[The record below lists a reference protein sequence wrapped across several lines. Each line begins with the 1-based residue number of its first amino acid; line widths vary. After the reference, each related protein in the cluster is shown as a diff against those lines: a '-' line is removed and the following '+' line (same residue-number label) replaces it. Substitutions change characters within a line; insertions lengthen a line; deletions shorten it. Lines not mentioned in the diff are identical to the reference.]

1 MMHHHVAPA
10 TVRRLLRSRA
20 EVALLDVRP
29 EAVFAHGH
37 PLFAANLPLGRIEVE
52 ALDRLPRSATPV
64 VVYGRGLDDA
74 SRAVATLTALGYTD
88 VSLLDG
94 GLAAWESS
102 GGELF
107 VDVNAP
113 SKAFGELVESV
124 QHTPKIAPEDLAKL
138 LAAGEAPV
146 IVDARRYDEY
156 HTMNIPTSTSVPGAE
171 LVLRVGSLAPDPSTL
186 IVVNCAGRTRS
197 IIGTQSLLNAGVANR
212 VLALRNGTI
221 GWTLAGLELDHGQD
235 RRHPDVGVDEVK
247 RAAEAAG
254 DVARRAGLR
263 RLRLDEV
270 AGLAGSPRTGE
281 DGGPESRVGP
291 PAAGGARTVYR
302 FDVRTPEEFAAGH
315 LPCFRSAPGGQLVQE
330 TDHFAPV
337 RGATV
342 VLFSGDG
349 VRAEMTG
356 SWLAQMGWDTVV
368 VDPVA
373 DTALE
378 ERGVWQPTLPSLPDV
393 SWVTPDELAELLV
406 GGQARVVDV
415 NRSPHYRA
423 GHLPDS
429 LWAAPGEPIG
439 PIPGDGTIVVSS
451 SDGALA
457 AFATAYVAAAAPGR
471 PVVVLAGG
479 TEAWSASGRLLEVG
493 AGTAISPIEDVYRR
507 PYEGTDADP
516 GAMQAYL
523 EWEYGLVA
531 QLERDGTHNF
541 TVLV

>member
-1 MMHHHVAPA
+1 MTHHHVAPA
-10 TVRRLLRSRA
+10 TVRSLLRGRA

-29 EAVFAHGH
+29 EGVFAQGH
-37 PLFAANLPLGRIEVE
+37 PLFAANLPLGLIEVE

-74 SRAVATLTALGYTD
+74 GRAAAALTALGYTD
-88 VSLLDG
+88 VSLLEG

-124 QHTPKIAPEDLAKL
+124 QHTPMIAPEDLAAL

-171 LVLRVGSLAPDPSTL
+171 LVLRVGSLAQDPSTL
-186 IVVNCAGRTRS
+186 VVVNCAGRTRS

-212 VLALRNGTI
+212 VVALRNGTI
-221 GWTLAGLELDHGQD
+221 GWTLAGLDLDHGQQ
-235 RRHPDVGVDEVK
+235 RRHPDVGADEVK

-254 DVARRAGLR
+254 DVARRAGVH

-270 AGLAGSPRTGE
+270 AGLAGRSRAGG
-281 DGGPESRVGP
+281 DGGPGSRVEA
-291 PAAGGARTVYR
+291 PAEAGARTVYR

-315 LPCFRSAPGGQLVQE
+315 LPGFRSAPGGQLVQE

-337 RGATV
+337 RGAAIA
-342 VLFSGDG
+342 LFSGDG

-356 SWLAQMGWDTVV
+356 SWLAQMGWDAFV
-368 VDPVA
+368 VDPVGG
-373 DTALE
+373 TALE
-378 ERGVWQPTLPSLPDV
+378 ERGAWRPALPPLPNV
-393 SWVTPDELAELLV
+393 SWVTADELAELRIS
-406 GGQARVVDV
+406 GARVVDV
-415 NRSPHYRA
+415 ERSPRYRA
-423 GHLPDS
+423 GHVPDA
-429 LWAAPGEPIG
+429 LWAARGEPIG
-439 PIPGDGTIVVSS
+439 PIPGEGIVVVTS

-457 AFATAYVAAAAPGR
+457 AFAAGDVAAAAPGR
-471 PVVVLAGG
+471 PVIVLAGG
-479 TEAWSASGRLLEVG
+479 TEAWSSSGRPLEGG
-493 AGTAISPIEDVYRR
+493 AGTAISPIEDVYLR
-507 PYEGTDADP
+507 PYEGTDVDP

-523 EWEYGLVA
+523 EWEYGLVS

-541 TVLV
+541 RVSV

>member
-1 MMHHHVAPA
+1 MTHHQVAPA
-10 TVRRLLRSRA
+10 TVRSSLRGKA

-29 EAVFAHGH
+29 EAVFAQGH
-37 PLFAANLPLGRIEVE
+37 PLFAANLPTGRIEIE
-52 ALDRLPRSATPV
+52 ALDRIPRPTTPV

-74 SRAVATLTALGYTD
+74 SRAAATLTALGYTD
-88 VSLLDG
+88 VSLLEG

-124 QHTPKIAPEDLAKL
+124 QHTPMIAPEDLAAL

-186 IVVNCAGRTRS
+186 VVVNCAGRTRS
-197 IIGTQSLLNAGVANR
+197 IIGTQSLLNAGVPNR

-221 GWTLAGLELDHGQD
+221 GWTLVGLELDHGQD
-235 RRHPDVGVDEVK
+235 RRHPGVGPEQVK

-254 DVARRAGLR
+254 DVARRAGVR
-263 RLRLDEV
+263 WLRLDEV
-270 AGLAGSPRTGE
+270 AGLAGSTRAAA
-281 DGGPESRVGP
+281 DGGPGSGVALFAED
-291 PAAGGARTVYR
+291 GARTVYR

-315 LPCFRSAPGGQLVQE
+315 LPGFRSAPGGQLVQE

-337 RGATV
+337 RGAV
-342 VLFSGDG
+342 VALFSGDG

-356 SWLAQMGWDTVV
+356 SWLAQMGWETVV

-378 ERGVWQPTLPSLPDV
+378 ERGTPRPTLPPLPDV
-393 SWVTPDELAELLV
+393 SWVTPEELAELIA
-406 GGQARVVDV
+406 GGGARVVDV
-415 NRSPHYRA
+415 ERSPRYRA
-423 GHLPDS
+423 GHLPGA
-429 LWAAPGEPIG
+429 LWAARGELIG
-439 PIPGDGTIVVSS
+439 PLPGDGTIVVTS

-457 AFATAYVAAAAPGR
+457 AFATRDVAAAAQGR
-471 PVVVLAGG
+471 SVAVLAGG
-479 TEAWSASGRLLEVG
+479 TDGWSASGRTLEAG
-493 AGTAISPIEDVYRR
+493 AGTTISPVEDVYRR
-507 PYEGTDADP
+507 PYEGTDVDP

-531 QLERDGTHNF
+531 QLEQDGTHNF
-541 TVLV
+541 SVLV